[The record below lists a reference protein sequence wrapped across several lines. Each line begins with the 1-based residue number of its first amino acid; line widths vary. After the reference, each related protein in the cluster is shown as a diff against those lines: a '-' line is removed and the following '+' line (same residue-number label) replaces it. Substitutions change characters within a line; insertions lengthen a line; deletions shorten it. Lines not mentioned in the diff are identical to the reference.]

1 MVSLDTFLAQ
11 LNLFYI
17 YSPFGLE
24 AHAQVPRHHP
34 VPLDSGDKGSIQPSS
49 NSVTAGFPRS
59 WMPPYSHRLNSSA
72 LEHAV
77 AVAGG
82 RFHKAVTLRRP
93 VAKSR

>member
-34 VPLDSGDKGSIQPSS
+34 VPLDSGDKRVNPTQQQLSHG
-49 NSVTAGFPRS
+49 GFS
-59 WMPPYSHRLNSSA
+59 
-72 LEHAV
+72 
-77 AVAGG
+77 
-82 RFHKAVTLRRP
+82 
-93 VAKSR
+93 